1 MDLNLPV
8 ITLSNIVLMP
18 QDEIKLE
25 FTDEVAKGIVDES
38 LLFHDNNVLIVANL
52 SIDENILVSSLPKI
66 GTLAKITKKLELP
79 SGKVRITL
87 KGMRRAHVLEYVCP
101 NPDVIESIVKVFHEK
116 PVPNELKEAT
126 LKKIYQE
133 LDMYIKNVPYM
144 SNSIVSLIS
153 DTDDISKVTDIIV
166 SSMPI
171 ENEKKILYL
180 LENDV
185 LKRVQMILEDMYREQ
200 QLYSIENEIDIK
212 VKKEIDNEQK
222 NIYLKEKIKQ
232 LKDEIGESSLKDEEI
247 KKLKE
252 KLNTL
257 DCDINIKNKILY
269 EINRYENMSSMSL
282 EFNMV
287 RNYID
292 FMLELPWNKKTNDI
306 EDLTKIKENLDKD
319 HYGLSDVKDRIIEYL
334 VLKRQSNLI
343 ESPII
348 CLVGPPGVGKT
359 SIASKIA
366 EAIGR
371 NFVKISVGGIDDEA
385 IIRGHIRTYVGAMPG
400 RIIDG
405 IKRAK
410 SSNPVFLIDEIDKI
424 SSSYKGDPNSALLEV
439 LDKNQNKSF
448 KDNYIEEEY
457 DLSDVFFITTAN
469 DINSIPKPL
478 RDRLEIINI
487 SGYTELDKL
496 NIAKYYMIPKICKE
510 YDINQIKINDA
521 TILEIVRYYTKE
533 SGLRELYR
541 CISKIIRKIIT
552 DNVLNNKKIVSSISS
567 VSKYL
572 GKRKYEENK
581 CINEVGIINA
591 LSVNSS
597 VGNVIKVETNYYEG
611 NGNLIVTGSVGD
623 VLIES
628 VKVALSYIKANYK
641 SFGLDNSILKKDIHV
656 NIPNISSKKE
666 GPCAGI
672 AIVTSIISA
681 LSNRKIGNNMAFTG
695 EVTLRGNILKVGS
708 LKEKIIGAYIE
719 NVDTIFIPFDNVQE
733 LEEIPEEIKNKIIF
747 IPVSNYF
754 DVYKCI
760 FKKE

>member
-25 FTDEVAKGIVDES
+25 FTDEVAKSIVDES
-38 LLFHDNNVLIVANL
+38 SLFHDNNVLIVANL

-79 SGKVRITL
+79 NGKIRITL
-87 KGMRRAHVLEYVCP
+87 KGVRRAHVLEYVCP
-101 NPDVIESIVKVFHEK
+101 NPDVIESIIRVFHEK
-116 PVPNELKEAT
+116 AVPNELKEAT
-126 LKKIYQE
+126 LKKLYQE
-133 LDMYIKNVPYM
+133 LDMYIKNVPYI
-144 SNSIVSLIS
+144 SNSIIS
-153 DTDDISKVTDIIV
+153 IISETDDISKITDIIV

-171 ENEKKILYL
+171 ENEKKIQYL
-180 LENDV
+180 LETDV
-185 LKRVQMILEDMYREQ
+185 LKRVQMILEDMYKEQ
-200 QLYSIENEIDIK
+200 QLYNIENEIDIK

-232 LKDEIGESSLKDEEI
+232 LKDEIGESSLKEEEI
-247 KKLKE
+247 KKLKI
-252 KLNTL
+252 KLDAL
-257 DCDINIKNKILY
+257 DCDVNIKNKILY
-269 EINRYENMSSMSL
+269 EINRYESMSSMSL
-282 EFNMV
+282 EFSMV

-292 FMLELPWNKKTNDI
+292 FMLELPWNKKTKDI
-306 EDLTKIKENLDKD
+306 EDLIQIKSNLDKD

-334 VLKRQSNLI
+334 ILKRRSDLI
-343 ESPII
+343 ASPII

-359 SIASKIA
+359 SIAYKIA
-366 EAIGR
+366 ESMGR

-439 LDKNQNKSF
+439 LDKNQNQHF

-457 DLSDVFFITTAN
+457 NLSDVFFITTAN
-469 DINSIPKPL
+469 DVNSIPKTL

-496 NIAKYYMIPKICKE
+496 NIAKDYMIPKICKE
-510 YDINQIKINDA
+510 YDIKPIKISDEL
-521 TILEIVRYYTKE
+521 ILEIVRYYTKE

-541 CISKIIRKIIT
+541 CICKIIRKIIT
-552 DNVLNNKKIVSSISS
+552 DNILNNKRIVSSISK

-572 GKRKYEENK
+572 GKRKYEDNK
-581 CINEVGIINA
+581 YINEVGIINA
-591 LSVNSS
+591 LSVSNSI
-597 VGNVIKVETNYYEG
+597 GNVIKVETNYYEG
-611 NGNLIVTGSVGD
+611 KGNLMVTGSVGD
-623 VLIES
+623 ILIES
-628 VKVALSYIKANYK
+628 VKIALSYIKANYK
-641 SFGLDNSILKKDIHV
+641 KFGLNIDIFKSDIHV
-656 NIPNISSKKE
+656 NIPNISCKKE

-681 LSNRKIGNNMAFTG
+681 LSNRNIGNNMAFTG

-719 NVDTIFIPFDNVQE
+719 NIDTIFIPEDNVQE
-733 LEEIPEEIKNKIIF
+733 LDEIPEEIKSKIIF
-747 IPVSNYF
+747 IPVNKYI
-754 DVYKCI
+754 DVYNCI
-760 FKKE
+760 FKSN